1 MSTSDMIIASIGD
14 APYVLGIAFNSIIG
28 RKIISGGNKND
39 TNCKNIDTIY
49 LPNGLVQMPD
59 NIQYDANSTVK
70 HSKMQCN
77 DISDDL
83 YDRLLALSNSYP
95 SEPDIDKPHVKSA
108 STTGKNKNNNRNSNK
123 NISTRKKIKK

>member
-14 APYVLGIAFNSIIG
+14 APYVLGIALDSIIG

-39 TNCKNIDTIY
+39 TNCKNTDTIY

-59 NIQYDANSTVK
+59 NIPYDSNSTVK

-95 SEPDIDKPHVKSA
+95 SEPDIDKPHVKST
-108 STTGKNKNNNRNSNK
+108 STTGKNKNNKNNNK
-123 NISTRKKIKK
+123 NNSTRKKIKK